1 MDVTMTGTPDFADLV
16 TIDQVIARARESI
29 EPGPYEWAAAGAGQ
43 GVTTTRNSLALNC
56 LALIPR
62 LLRDVSTVDT
72 TSSFVGVPLAVPVML
87 APVAALGLYDPGDA
101 LAAAVAATRIGTS
114 AFCAMLTGS
123 SWEEVASTAP
133 GRHFFQIY
141 PMGDRTWMRG
151 IADRAEH
158 AGFAGICV
166 TVDSPVIGRRD
177 RSIESD
183 FGWAVPSEGTESL
196 NRHGFDYAYRTT
208 FTWPDLAWLCAQSD
222 LPVIVKG
229 VMAAEDAIE
238 AIHCGVAA
246 VYVSNHGGRMVDQGL
261 STIEVLAEVVEA
273 VGSEAEVAVDSGFTR
288 GADVCKALAL
298 GARAVGIGR
307 LQCWG
312 LAVGGAMALGRALEI
327 LEREISSTMANI
339 GCGSV
344 ADITPGHVRWSIP
357 APAADFQ
364 TGIDA

>member
-1 MDVTMTGTPDFADLV
+1 MDVEVTDYSGFDDLV
-16 TIDQVIARARESI
+16 TIDQIIARARESI
-29 EPGPYEWAAAGAGQ
+29 EPGPYEWGAAGAGQ
-43 GVTTTRNSLALNC
+43 GVTTTRNSLAINR

-62 LLRDVSTVDT
+62 VLRDVSSVDT
-72 TSSFVGVPLAVPVML
+72 TSSFVGVPLAIPVML

-101 LAAAVAATRIGTS
+101 LAAAKAATRGGTS

-123 SWEEVASTAP
+123 PWEEVASTAP

-141 PMGDRTWMRG
+141 PMGDRTWMRD
-151 IADRAEH
+151 IAARTEQ

-177 RSIESD
+177 RSIESG
-183 FGWAVPSEGTESL
+183 FGWAVQAEGTHSL
-196 NRHGFDYAYRTT
+196 TRHGFDYAYRAT
-208 FTWPDLAWLCAQSD
+208 FTRPDLAWLCAHTD

-229 VMAAEDAIE
+229 IMTPEDALE
-238 AIHCGVAA
+238 AVDCGVAA
-246 VYVSNHGGRMVDQGL
+246 VYVSNHGGRMVDQAL

-273 VGSEAEVAVDSGFTR
+273 VRSRAEVAVDSGFTR
-288 GADVCKALAL
+288 GAEVCKALAL

-312 LAVGGAMALGRALEI
+312 LAAGGAPALERALVI
-327 LEREISSTMANI
+327 LEHEISSTMADI
-339 GCGSV
+339 GCASV

-357 APAADFQ
+357 APPA
-364 TGIDA
+364 